1 MTTPIRIDDPADP
14 RLDDYRTLR
23 DPELRKRYENKVGV
37 FIAEGP
43 NVVAELLRSDYGTR
57 SVLVSDKR
65 YQRLDL
71 DGLAAPVYLADQDLI
86 EEVVAFP
93 LHQGAVAVGNRR
105 PLPSPDEVLDGARTV
120 VALEEMN
127 DPENMG
133 VLFRSVRALGGDA
146 VLLGPRCSDPL
157 YRRCVRVSMGHV
169 LHVPFTETEDLLGTL
184 ADLVTVALVTD
195 GDVELEELAAARPER
210 LALVV
215 GAEGAGLSQ
224 QIQRGV
230 DVRVRIA
237 MSSRVDSLNVSVAT
251 AIALHRLR

>member
-1 MTTPIRIDDPADP
+1 MTTPVRIDDPADP

-23 DPELRKRYENKVGV
+23 DPDLRKRYENEVGV

-43 NVVAELLRSDYGTR
+43 NVVAELLRSDYATR
-57 SVLVSDKR
+57 SVLVSDKG
-65 YQRLDL
+65 YHRLDL

-86 EEVVAFP
+86 DEVVAFP
-93 LHQGAVAVGNRR
+93 LHQGAIAVGNRR
-105 PLPSPDEVLDGARTV
+105 SLPSPDVVLDGARMV

-184 ADLVTVALVTD
+184 EDLVTVALVTD
-195 GDVELEELAAARPER
+195 GDVEVEELAAARPER
-210 LALVV
+210 LALLV
-215 GAEGAGLSQ
+215 GAEGTGLSQ
-224 QIQRGV
+224 HIQRGA
-230 DVRVRIA
+230 DLRVRIA